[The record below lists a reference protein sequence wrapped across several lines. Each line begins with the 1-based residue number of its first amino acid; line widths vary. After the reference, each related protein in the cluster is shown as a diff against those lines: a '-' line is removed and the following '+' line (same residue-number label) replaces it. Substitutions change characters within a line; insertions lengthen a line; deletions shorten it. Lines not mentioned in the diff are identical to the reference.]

1 MHMSYW
7 FGTAVGD
14 LLFKGFT
21 INSAS
26 ALVLTCLGLASL
38 AILYEAVKVYQAHV
52 KYNTV
57 LRDEDCHSS
66 KCTNERSSLLGND
79 GRSHISYSH
88 KLLILFL
95 ETGWYIVQNVLSYI
109 LMLSVM
115 TYNGYFTI
123 AVCLGAGIGYLV
135 FGPVLIE
142 IGIRN
147 GGVRPPKRF
156 CRVCMEATRSVDNVQ
171 QAHGSFPDVAE
182 QDSLVHQ
189 NDQGHCH
196 ESVAVVHRDDT
207 EVQSDHTVY

>member
-7 FGTAVGD
+7 FGTVVGD

-21 INSAS
+21 INSTS

-38 AILYEAVKVYQAHV
+38 AILYEAIKVYLAHV

-57 LRDEDCHSS
+57 LRDEDCRSS
-66 KCTNERSSLLGND
+66 RCTNERSLLLGN
-79 GRSHISYSH
+79 GGKSHVSYSH

-95 ETGWYIVQNVLSYI
+95 ETGWYIVQDVLSYI
-109 LMLSVM
+109 LMLAVM

-142 IGIRN
+142 IGMRN
-147 GGVRPPKRF
+147 GGLRPPKRF
-156 CRVCMEATRSVDNVQ
+156 CQVCMEATRSVDDAQ
-171 QAHGSFPDVAE
+171 QGHSSLPEAAE

-189 NDQGHCH
+189 SDQGQGY
-196 ESVAVVHRDDT
+196 ESVAVVHRVDNDQ
-207 EVQSDHTVY
+207 QSDHIVS